1 MKSHTMVRATLPL
14 LLTAVGLAGARGASA
29 QRSSV
34 VPPETVVRVRLDQ
47 KLSSRDAT
55 RGDRFTASLDPE
67 DRSGF
72 PVGTRFEGAVT
83 EVKPY
88 SKNEPGLLDMEF
100 RNAVFPDGQRV
111 GIEGTLASLSDED
124 VRRVSDGRLETRR
137 RNGKF
142 NAKWVGYGAA
152 GGAVLSTIF
161 GGNFLKG
168 ALLGGLGG
176 AVYGYLNKD
185 KDKGSYREVELDRGT
200 QFGIRLGERVAFTD
214 RTTYRYAANNDRE
227 EPFDGR
233 FGEPVD
239 RRADG
244 RDVDDRDLDD
254 RDRRVGDDRVLGSR
268 EEFRYGSTVVRLD
281 GRPVEFGEARPLN
294 LNGIM
299 FVPLAPIAEAA
310 NMRFQHRRG
319 EDSFVFY
326 PSTGR
331 VRGYVGETAVAGRD
345 ERDARDPQ
353 DDRVAREERVETAP
367 ISVNGEIYVTTEYL
381 SRVANMRVNWD
392 RPNLRMDIESR

>member
-1 MKSHTMVRATLPL
+1 MKSHTLVRATLPL

-34 VPPETVVRVRLDQ
+34 VPPETVVRVRLDE
-47 KLSSRDAT
+47 KLTSRDAV

-100 RNAVFPDGQRV
+100 RNAVFPDGQRI

-137 RNGKF
+137 RGNKF

-214 RTTYRYAANNDRE
+214 RATYRYAANNDRE

-233 FGEPVD
+233 FGNRDD
-239 RRADG
+239 RRVDN
-244 RDVDDRDLDD
+244 RDLDDRDLDD
-254 RDRRVGDDRVLGSR
+254 RAVDGRVLGSR

-281 GRPVEFGEARPLN
+281 GRAVQFGEAKPLN

-310 NMRFQHRRG
+310 NLRFQHRRG

-326 PSTGR
+326 PASGR

-345 ERDARDPQ
+345 ERDARDPLR
-353 DDRVAREERVETAP
+353 DRVPAEERIETAP

-381 SRVANMRVNWD
+381 SRVADMRVNWD
-392 RPNLRMDIESR
+392 RQNLRLDIESR